1 MKALSCVG
9 LSKSY
14 DTVQILDSVTFD
26 LESGDVVALVAPSGM
41 GKSTLLQLLGLLDT
55 PSCGDVHI
63 CGISTRT
70 MSEAQK
76 DAVRGK
82 SIGFVYQYHHLLPEF
97 TSLEN
102 VIIPQL
108 IAGTSPKEAKERAH
122 DLLSSVGL
130 SHRSMH
136 RPAQLSGGEQ
146 QRVAFVRALAN
157 NPSILLADEP
167 TGNLDLK
174 TGERVFNELISIVKE
189 TGLACL
195 IATHNPDLA
204 KKMDRIL
211 TLTPGEN
218 GSHLHHSG

>member
-1 MKALSCVG
+1 MKPLSCVG
-9 LSKSY
+9 LSKAY
-14 DTVQILDSVTFD
+14 DTVQILDNVTFD
-26 LESGDVVALVAPSGM
+26 LDTGDVVALVAPSGM

-55 PSCGDVHI
+55 PSQGDVHI
-63 CGISTRT
+63 CGVSTGSMRET
-70 MSEAQK
+70 QK

-108 IAGTSPKEAKERAH
+108 IVGTPPKEAKDRAH
-122 DLLSSVGL
+122 DLLSRVGL
-130 SHRSMH
+130 SHRVDH
-136 RPAQLSGGEQ
+136 RPTQLSGGEQ

-157 NPSILLADEP
+157 NPSLLLADEP

-174 TGERVFNELISIVKE
+174 TGERVFDTLLSIVKE

-204 KKMDRIL
+204 KKMDRII

-218 GSHLHHSG
+218 GSKLSQG

>member
-1 MKALSCVG
+1 MKPLSCLG
-9 LSKSY
+9 LSKAY
-14 DTVQILDSVTFD
+14 DTVQILDNVTFD
-26 LESGDVVALVAPSGM
+26 LEEGEVVALVAPSGM

-55 PSCGDVHI
+55 PSQGHIHI
-63 CGISTRT
+63 CGKATHT
-70 MSEAQK
+70 LSEEQK
-76 DAVRGK
+76 DALRGK

-97 TSLEN
+97 TSIEN
-102 VIIPQL
+102 VMIPQL
-108 IAGTSPKEAKERAH
+108 IAGTSPKAAKAHAH
-122 DLLSSVGL
+122 DLLSKVGL
-130 SHRSMH
+130 SHRSEH
-136 RPAQLSGGEQ
+136 RPTQLSGGEQ

-174 TGERVFNELISIVKE
+174 TGERVFNELLDIVKE

-211 TLTPGEN
+211 TLSPGEN
-218 GSHLHHSG
+218 GSNLSMF